1 MKGYPFKP
9 LIWRPCSLLLL
20 RLNDVLGY
28 GSSVALFHVKTY
40 FFAFSKSFE
49 AWHGD
54 RGKVNEYV
62 PTVFFFNEA
71 VSLFV
76 VEPLYDPFRQ
86 SFDLL

>member
-1 MKGYPFKP
+1 
-9 LIWRPCSLLLL
+9 LL

-40 FFAFSKSFE
+40 FFAFSEGFE

-54 RGKVNEYV
+54 GGKVNKYV
-62 PTVFFFNEA
+62 PTFFFFNEA

-76 VEPLYDPFRQ
+76 VEPLYYPFWQ
-86 SFDLL
+86 SVDLLKIIFIYGPKP